1 MKIKPFVLKLLSCNC
16 NLLQIKQRVGYENPS
31 KETLGYAP
39 GSSKEIEEE
48 KGNIRRRVIASF
60 GKIGSPL
67 LYLLSLFNLF
77 AYLCRNFF

>member
-48 KGNIRRRVIASF
+48 KGNIRRRDSF
-60 GKIGSPL
+60 FWQNWFTSSLSPFPL
-67 LYLLSLFNLF
+67 
-77 AYLCRNFF
+77 